1 MDIKD
6 RPFSKEAEMAVLG
19 AVLLDSASVLNE
31 IMGKLKSDYFYFP
44 ENRLI
49 FDSMRSMFENNDKID
64 IITVKDA
71 LKREKSFQDAGGD
84 DYLTALTDMVAY
96 IPHYDEYVRIV
107 EEKFILRHLIETSKK
122 ITESCYKENDVDE
135 IIDMAEAEIFKVQEN
150 RYKQD
155 IISMREGLAQ
165 FSEKIKMYV
174 KEKKAVSGLP
184 TGFNDIDIS
193 TTGFQKGELIIIA
206 ARPGVGKTSF
216 ALNMLVNSCIRSEQ
230 KYKGLIFS
238 LEMTAE
244 QLISRMICSYAN
256 ISGNS
261 LRRGQLSSQDSYNLS
276 LAMQDFE
283 KAEIYIDDSSS
294 GTPIEVKAKARRMK
308 KEKDIDFV
316 IIDYIQMMRLDR
328 KVENKQVEVSEISRS
343 LKLLA
348 KELNIPVIALAQLS
362 RNPEKREDKKP
373 VLSDIRDSGSI
384 EQDADV
390 VMFIH
395 RKFNKEEIDEAT
407 IILAKQRNG
416 QMGYEAEM
424 YFDSPRTMFKQK
436 ER

>member
-1 MDIKD
+1 
-6 RPFSKEAEMAVLG
+6 
-19 AVLLDSASVLNE
+19 
-31 IMGKLKSDYFYFP
+31 
-44 ENRLI
+44 
-49 FDSMRSMFENNDKID
+49 
-64 IITVKDA
+64 
-71 LKREKSFQDAGGD
+71 
-84 DYLTALTDMVAY
+84 MVAY
-96 IPHYDEYVRIV
+96 IPHYDEYVKIV
-107 EEKFILRHLIETSKK
+107 EEKFILRHLIDTAKK
-122 ITESCYKENDVDE
+122 ITENCYKENDVDE
-135 IIDMAEAEIFKVQEN
+135 IIDLAEAEIFKVQEN
-150 RYKQD
+150 RYRQD
-155 IISMREGLAQ
+155 IISMKEGLVQ
-165 FSEKIKMYV
+165 FNEKIKLYV
-174 KEKKAVSGLP
+174 KEKKMVTGLP
-184 TGFNDIDIS
+184 TGFNDIDES

-216 ALNMLVNSCIRSEQ
+216 ALNMLVNSCIKNEQ

-244 QLISRMICSYAN
+244 QLISRMVCSYAN
-256 ISGNS
+256 ISGMS

-294 GTPIEVKAKARRMK
+294 GTPIEIKAKARRIK
-308 KEKDIDFV
+308 KEKGIDF
-316 IIDYIQMMRLDR
+316 IIVDYIQMMRLDR

-395 RKFNKEEIDEAT
+395 RKFLKEETDEAT
-407 IILAKQRNG
+407 IVLAKQRNG
-416 QMGYEAEM
+416 QMGYEVEM
-424 YFDSPRTMFKQK
+424 FFDSPRTMFKQK